1 MLAISCE
8 SDDEPEPGQEQP
20 ETPLPTPEPEP
31 EPEPEVGGGEVER
44 WWERNDRPFAERFVS
59 PLRIPWS
66 PHLAAEN
73 DEAVARD
80 GEAQPPEEH
89 RPEEWLTL
97 EQSAGSGPDSDG
109 QVTCWDA
116 AILLHRL
123 LLCAARL
130 RSGPGS
136 GSAAG
141 QPLAG
146 VRVVELGA
154 GCGLVGITAA
164 RLGAAVC
171 LTDLGAVLPTLR
183 ALSGS
188 SNHQP
193 SV

>member
-8 SDDEPEPGQEQP
+8 SDDEPEQP
-20 ETPLPTPEPEP
+20 EPQPRIPEPEP
-31 EPEPEVGGGEVER
+31 EPEPKPEPEVGGGKAER
-44 WWERNDRPFAERFVS
+44 WWERNDRPFAERFVT

-73 DEAVARD
+73 DEAIARD
-80 GEAQPPEEH
+80 GEAQSPEEV

-130 RSGPGS
+130 RSG
-136 GSAAG
+136 AVAG

-188 SNHQP
+188 SNHQL
-193 SV
+193 SN